1 MPLTAEENRVRK
13 LLLSVA
19 KGEAVSRRRG
29 RISYKEVWEHIRPN
43 DAWYQARTTTVVGWI
58 VQVSVQEIQNNR
70 PPLNIIVT
78 RTNQLIPTDP
88 WGTSR
93 RGMKKWLES
102 KSGLPV
108 PYKSHK
114 EAQEACW
121 IYWSNHSDKGSSG
134 DEIINTDTEA
144 EEGLRED
151 KLATFIKRNRK
162 IIADAKKRDNF
173 TCQAC
178 GFFLEVE
185 KRPIVDCHHKVPLSH
200 LTGARVT
207 KVSDLICLCPT
218 CHRIAHT
225 KPYPLSVEQIREYLG
240 LP

>member
-1 MPLTAEENRVRK
+1 MPLTAEEKRVRK
-13 LLLSVA
+13 LLVSVA
-19 KGEAVSRRRG
+19 KGKTVLRRPW

-43 DAWYQARTTTVVGWI
+43 DAWFQARTSTVVDWI
-58 VQVSVQEIQNNR
+58 VQVSIQEIQNNR

-78 RTNQLIPTDP
+78 RTNKLIPTEL

-93 RGMKKWLES
+93 RGMKKWLED

-108 PYKSHK
+108 PYKSHE

-121 IYWSNHSDKGSSG
+121 SYWSNHSDKGSLVG
-134 DEIINTDTEA
+134 EIINSDTEA

-151 KLATFIKRNRK
+151 KQATFIKRNRK
-162 IIADAKKRDNF
+162 IIAEAKKRDKF

-178 GFFLEVE
+178 KFFLEVE
-185 KRPIVDCHHKVPLSH
+185 KRPIIDCHHKVPLSH
-200 LTGARVT
+200 STKPKIT
-207 KVSDLICLCPT
+207 KVSELICLCPT

-225 KPYPLSVEQIREYLG
+225 KPYPLSVAQIRECLG